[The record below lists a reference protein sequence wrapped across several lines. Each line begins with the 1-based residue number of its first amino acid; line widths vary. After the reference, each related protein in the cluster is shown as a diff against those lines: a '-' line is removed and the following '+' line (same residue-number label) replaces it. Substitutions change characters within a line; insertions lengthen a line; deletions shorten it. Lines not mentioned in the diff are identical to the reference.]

1 MMKTIKRQY
10 TTPETIFQSLRVV
23 ELIMASKNWNE
34 PIQPVDTTDDGWSN
48 W

>member
-1 MMKTIKRQY
+1 MKTTKRQY

-23 ELIMASKNWNE
+23 ELIMASKNW
-34 PIQPVDTTDDGWSN
+34 DDPTVSEEESDWSN